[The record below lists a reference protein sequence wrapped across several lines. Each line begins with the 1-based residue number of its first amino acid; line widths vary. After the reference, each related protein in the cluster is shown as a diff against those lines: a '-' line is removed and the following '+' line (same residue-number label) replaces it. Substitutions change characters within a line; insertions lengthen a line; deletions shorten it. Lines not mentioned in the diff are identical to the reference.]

1 MAQFSTNKLTMLT
14 LIAFLLIFTEST
26 FFENGSIM
34 FVVLGAFF
42 IYISMR
48 KRRKWLFWSG
58 VICIAI
64 ALTSMWSLRIIVVA
78 TLLYVLWKMKKGDPV
93 HISFSKPVTQQSV
106 TKPIKNKLFSFQNTP
121 LQSYEWQDVHIQSFV
136 GDLYIDTTQTVLPK
150 GTSLISI
157 RQGFGKVRIIVPYE
171 IPVRLHYNTFV
182 GDAKCFGN
190 AYPRIWNDTIT
201 LRDGYDLIEE
211 ASTELIITVSTLFGD
226 VEVIRQ

>member
-1 MAQFSTNKLTMLT
+1 M
-14 LIAFLLIFTEST
+14 
-26 FFENGSIM
+26 
-34 FVVLGAFF
+34 
-42 IYISMR
+42 
-48 KRRKWLFWSG
+48 
-58 VICIAI
+58 
-64 ALTSMWSLRIIVVA
+64 
-78 TLLYVLWKMKKGDPV
+78 
-93 HISFSKPVTQQSV
+93 
-106 TKPIKNKLFSFQNTP
+106 
-121 LQSYEWQDVHIQSFV
+121 
-136 GDLYIDTTQTVLPK
+136 PK

>member
-1 MAQFSTNKLTMLT
+1 MTQFSTNKLTMLS
-14 LIAFLLIFTEST
+14 LAAFLLIFIEAT

-48 KRRKWLFWSG
+48 KRRRWLFWTG
-58 VICIAI
+58 VFCIAL
-64 ALTSMWSLRIIVVA
+64 ALMFMWSLRIIIVT
-78 TLLYVLWKMKKGDPV
+78 TLLYVLWKMKKGDPI
-93 HISFSKPVTQQSV
+93 HISFA
-106 TKPIKNKLFSFQNTP
+106 KPISAQPIHHPVKNKFFSFQSTP

-136 GDLYIDTTQTVLPK
+136 GDLHIDTTQTVLPK

-171 IPVRLHYNTFV
+171 IPVRIHYNTFV

-190 AYPRIWNDTIT
+190 AYPRIWNDTVT
-201 LRDGYDLIEE
+201 LRDGYEHIEE
-211 ASTELIITVSTLFGD
+211 ATAELIISVSTIFGD
-226 VEVIRQ
+226 IEVIRQ